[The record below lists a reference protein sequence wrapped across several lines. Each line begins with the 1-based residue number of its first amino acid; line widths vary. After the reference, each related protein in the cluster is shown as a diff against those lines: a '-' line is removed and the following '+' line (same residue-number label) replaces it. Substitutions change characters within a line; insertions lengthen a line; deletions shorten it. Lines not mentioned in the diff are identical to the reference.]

1 MKLKFIICKS
11 YALAGELVENSWFSY
26 LGDCQILLKVNLA
39 RPKHLLS
46 ILNQISNN
54 IQFTMGKNQ
63 TRLLFLDIMINNSG
77 TKIWLDIYNKPAD
90 SKRYVS
96 FTSNHPRH
104 CLTNITFSIARKICT
119 IAENQKVNEKHFKEL
134 KKNIARTKIPYVTN
148 RS

>member
-1 MKLKFIICKS
+1 MKLKFIICQS

-39 RPKHLLS
+39 RPKRLLS

-77 TKIWLDIYNKPAD
+77 TKI
-90 SKRYVS
+90 
-96 FTSNHPRH
+96 
-104 CLTNITFSIARKICT
+104 
-119 IAENQKVNEKHFKEL
+119 
-134 KKNIARTKIPYVTN
+134 
-148 RS
+148 